1 MKRKYIVYII
11 CFFLVSCN
19 KDSKQTNSISFQEG
33 NGVTD
38 IDGNF
43 YPSVIIGNGQE
54 WTTLNLKTTKYS
66 DGSPVNNVLSNVSW
80 ANSNIGSW
88 CYYNNDILN
97 DNIYG
102 KLYNY
107 HALVGDTISKTVNS
121 KDYINNVY
129 DS

>member
-19 KDSKQTNSISFQEG
+19 KDSKQTNSISFQDG

-66 DGSPVNNVLSNVSW
+66 DGSPINNVLSDVSW
-80 ANSNIGSW
+80 ANSTIGS
-88 CYYNNDILN
+88 
-97 DNIYG
+97 
-102 KLYNY
+102 
-107 HALVGDTISKTVNS
+107 
-121 KDYINNVY
+121 
-129 DS
+129 